1 MELYLTKEKLV
12 YDGSQD
18 LYIGKIGR
26 KRLYCLN
33 DVCRIFGIFFRD
45 TKKNLV
51 ENGNYSIGVMIQRK
65 KRYMENTF
73 IDYDGLIE
81 VLLMSRYDSVAFKK
95 WVDSIP
101 ETAFKKCQKYVKK
114 TETSTARSIANKNTV
129 TKKSA
134 STASKTVKS
143 KSVESKNTEAKS
155 VESRS
160 VESNLVE
167 TNESRVEK
175 GILAFKIDQ
184 ISNDGIDTSE
194 SPTEDAEIDI
204 KGDMIHSIC
213 NKERYSVETLVYC
226 LGRLNFCARIAY
238 YNNKLIDFDKAVKHL
253 NWIDDLRRAL
263 KRKYGNTP
271 YYRESP
277 SSVRTR
283 EEIAK
288 LKEKR

>member
-45 TKKNLV
+45 TKNDLV
-51 ENGNYSIGVMIQRK
+51 QNGNYTVGVMIQRK

-73 IDYDGLIE
+73 VDYDGLIE
-81 VLLMSRYDSVAFKK
+81 VLLMSRYDKSVGFKK

-101 ETAFKKCQKYVKK
+101 DASFKKCQKYVKS
-114 TETSTARSIANKNTV
+114 EISTARSKANKDTV
-129 TKKSA
+129 THKTE
-134 STASKTVKS
+134 TATSKTS
-143 KSVESKNTEAKS
+143 NPKSVESKNIETKI
-155 VESRS
+155 VESKS

-184 ISNDGIDTSE
+184 INNDGIDTSE

-204 KGDMIHSIC
+204 KGDMILSIC

-226 LGRLNFCARIAY
+226 LGHLNFCARVAY
-238 YNNKLIDFDKAVKHL
+238 FNNKLIDFDKAVKHL
-253 NWIDDLRRAL
+253 NWIEDLRKAL
-263 KRKYGNTP
+263 KKKYGHTP
-271 YYRESP
+271 YYRECP
-277 SSVRTR
+277 SSVRAR

>member
-12 YDGSQD
+12 YDGSHD
-18 LYIGKIGR
+18 LYVGKIGR

-51 ENGNYSIGVMIQRK
+51 ENGNYTVGVMIQRK

-73 IDYDGLIE
+73 VDYDGLIE
-81 VLLMSRYDSVAFKK
+81 VLLMSRYDKSVGFKK

-101 ETAFKKCQKYVKK
+101 ETAFKKCQKYIKS
-114 TETSTARSIANKNTV
+114 EAITARSKANKNTNSNV
-129 TKKSA
+129 SVSA
-134 STASKTVKS
+134 ERKTAKS
-143 KSVESKNTEAKS
+143 KSVESKNTESKI
-155 VESRS
+155 VESKT
-160 VESNLVE
+160 VESDLVE
-167 TNESRVEK
+167 TNESRIEK

-184 ISNDGIDTSE
+184 INNDGIDTSE
-194 SPTEDAEIDI
+194 SHTEDAEIDI
-204 KGDMIHSIC
+204 KGDMILSIC

-226 LGRLNFCARIAY
+226 LGHLNFCARVAY

-253 NWIDDLRRAL
+253 NWIEDLRKAL
-263 KRKYGNTP
+263 KRKYGHTP
-271 YYRESP
+271 YYRECP
-277 SSVRTR
+277 SSVRAR

-288 LKEKR
+288 SKEKR